1 MKYINGTMNNT
12 RELTFDCSGV
22 YAGEQNGIALK
33 IDVSQWKNENAGFY
47 ILNFETAP
55 FERFESER
63 ITEESTGQAC
73 INGNYLIYVL
83 PSALTASGMLRVQA
97 AAHWVIGGTEVI
109 EKSSVA
115 LLEFEP
121 SIRVKSAVPKDEK
134 SVYASITELES
145 RVRSLE
151 ENRVQDVDY
160 LLVVAASSLLYSDGA
175 STPVY
180 VAESI
185 GEAAERLEDIVENTD
200 FSLVDYAMV
209 VVPSQGAEPA
219 KLAVVYKESGNIK
232 TGLYSGKTL
241 LNILRNGVV
250 NE

>member
-1 MKYINGTMNNT
+1 MKYINGTMNNS
-12 RELTFDCSGV
+12 RELVFDGSGV
-22 YAGEQNGIALK
+22 YAGEQNGVALK
-33 IDVSQWKNENAGFY
+33 IDISQWKAEEAGFY

-63 ITEESTGQAC
+63 ITEESTGDTSIQ
-73 INGNYLIYVL
+73 GNYLIYVL
-83 PSALTASGMLRVQA
+83 PSALTESGMLRVQA

-121 SIRVKSAVPKDEK
+121 SIRVKTGVPRDEK
-134 SVYASITELES
+134 SIYASITELEN

-151 ENRVQDVDY
+151 ENRVQNSDY
-160 LLVVAASSLLYSDGA
+160 LLVAAASGLLYSDGTT
-175 STPVY
+175 TPVY
-180 VAESI
+180 AAESV
-185 GEAAERLEDIVENTD
+185 GEAAEMIENIVENTD
-200 FSLVDYAMV
+200 FSVVDYAMV
-209 VVPSQGAEPA
+209 VVPSQGDEPA
-219 KLAVVYKESGNIK
+219 KLAVIYKESGNIK
-232 TGLYSGKTL
+232 TGLYSGKAL